1 MLLVIYISRDLG
13 YIIPMY
19 KLQNYEYYLSCMM
32 SFAHVV
38 HLPLSCSNLWMCQ
51 YEHGFIIMQHETTYN
66 IHLTTWSAFHW
77 QKSNAKR
84 NNKKTQKTHNV
95 CMIHPIPN
103 NTCTYY
109 SGLHHWTKHLRQLYE
124 SSVQNYLLITL
135 LWLSVTARSTSL

>member
-19 KLQNYEYYLSCMM
+19 KLHNYEYYLSCMM

-51 YEHGFIIMQHETTYN
+51 YEHGFIIMQQETTYN
-66 IHLTTWSAFHW
+66 IHLTTWSAFHR

-84 NNKKTQKTHNV
+84 NNKKTQQK
-95 CMIHPIPN
+95 
-103 NTCTYY
+103 NTT
-109 SGLHHWTKHLRQLYE
+109 
-124 SSVQNYLLITL
+124 SVWSIQYQTLLAHITL
-135 LWLSVTARSTSL
+135 VYITGPNTLDNYMKAVCRITF